1 MPEIA
6 TELEA
11 RHVPQG
17 RRDRNRA
24 RLLSFEDL
32 DKRRRSAQLVLQVEA
47 AIVSDLGGDLTEVE
61 RQLVRR
67 AAILGAVLEDAESK
81 WIEGSPLNLQDYCNA
96 TSTLKR
102 ICQVIGITRR
112 ARPINLLDGAD

>member
-1 MPEIA
+1 MPELA
-6 TELEA
+6 TEMER
-11 RHVPQG
+11 RHVPKG
-17 RRDRNRA
+17 RGDRA

-47 AIVSDLGGDLTEVE
+47 QIEADLGGDLTEVE

-67 AAILGAVLEDAESK
+67 AAILGAVLEDAESR
-81 WIEGSPLNLQDYCNA
+81 WIEGQPLNLADYCNA

-112 ARPINLLDGAD
+112 ARPINLLGAG